1 MTLRY
6 ATRET
11 TCADTPSDL
20 ALDRLNL
27 GLLDAARAAEVEDHL
42 AGCEACAARFARIAE
57 GFDAFPELDERR
69 ALAAARPTGDRRPP
83 WLAIAALIGA
93 AAAVALSTLRP
104 APAPDDGPG
113 VRTKGAAALRI
124 FRRPAGAE
132 GPGTEVIS
140 GSQFAAGDAL
150 RFAVDLPRAGAIAI
164 YGREAGG
171 APYLAWPR
179 AGQDP
184 VRAAGDLQ
192 VLPGGSARL
201 DDAPGPETLF
211 LVHCPGFDRLPECA
225 ADGADG
231 LRCAETCTVSGFV
244 IEKGAP

>member
-6 ATRET
+6 ATREA
-11 TCADTPSDL
+11 CDDGPSDL

-27 GLLDAARAAEVEDHL
+27 GLLDGARAAEVEGHL
-42 AGCEACAARFARIAE
+42 AGCEACAARFARITE
-57 GFDAFPELDERR
+57 GFDAFPALDERR

-83 WLAIAALIGA
+83 WLAIVALLGA
-93 AAAVALSTLRP
+93 AAAVALFTLRP
-104 APAPDDGPG
+104 TPAPDDDPG
-113 VRTKGAAALRI
+113 VRSKGSAALRI
-124 FRRPAGAE
+124 FRRPAGTE

-140 GSQFAAGDAL
+140 GSRFAAGDAL

-164 YGREAGG
+164 YGRERGG

-179 AGQDP
+179 DGRDP

-201 DDAPGPETLF
+201 DDAPGPETLY
-211 LVHCPGFDRLPECA
+211 LVHCPGLDRLPECA
-225 ADGADG
+225 AEGPDG
-231 LRCAETCTVSGFV
+231 LRCPETCTVSGFV
-244 IEKGAP
+244 IQKGAP